1 MTPTRLVLIALCA
14 IALFGIIYGTVQ
26 AIQVTTCLRGDHS
39 QSYANFTLGSDA
51 FLPITSVDR
60 VIFIGIDGLGERNL
74 GLVDMPTLDAMFD
87 ASLYTKKALIDR
99 RNWSGPNWQGVLT
112 GYTSD
117 DCGGD
122 GFCSRKTI
130 WDVAQERDKTVA
142 MFSNWEG
149 FEAFGDPASRVAS
162 MGMYGLNITWV
173 NEIIDAA
180 QTYDFTFIHV
190 VDLDIGGHH
199 HSVTEY
205 QDAAAF
211 YETNLLRP
219 IWDFVETEGNVGV
232 VLCADHGTLLRFEC
246 GSDHDN
252 GPVPFLAYTPGITSE
267 EITSTVSNNMAAGIL
282 ARMLGVMTGS
292 HFSAEGRRIAQ
303 SWSKT
308 TKHRAMRGARQRGE
322 RV

>member
-1 MTPTRLVLIALCA
+1 MWLPLTPTLLCLVALGVSA
-14 IALFGIIYGTVQ
+14 IIVTIYYGIEQ
-26 AIQVTTCLRGDHS
+26 ATSPACLRGNHS
-39 QSYANFTLGSDA
+39 KSYANFTLGSDA
-51 FLPITSVDR
+51 FLPITPVDR
-60 VIFIGIDGLGERNL
+60 VVFIGIDGFGERNL
-74 GLVDMPTLDAMFD
+74 NIVDMPTLDAMFN

-99 RNWSGPNWQGVLT
+99 RNWSGPSWQGVLT

-117 DCGGD
+117 DCGGA
-122 GFCSRKTI
+122 GICSRKTI
-130 WDVAQERDKTVA
+130 WDVAQEHSKTVA

-149 FEAFGDPASRVAS
+149 FEEFGDPASRVAS

-219 IWDFVETEGNVGV
+219 IWDFVVEAGNVGV
-232 VLCADHGTLLRFEC
+232 VLTADHGQLLRFEC
-246 GSDHDN
+246 GSDHDM
-252 GPVPFLAYTPGITSE
+252 GPVPFLAYTPGITSPG
-267 EITSTVSNNMAAGIL
+267 EITSEVSNNMAAGIL
-282 ARMLGVMTGS
+282 ARMLGT
-292 HFSAEGRRIAQ
+292 
-303 SWSKT
+303 
-308 TKHRAMRGARQRGE
+308 
-322 RV
+322 